1 MPTQVEYLNQS
12 IAFDVFQVA
21 DKSVKVAGFAS
32 VQHVDRDGDVAFAQ
46 EFDIETYLNSPAL
59 LFNHE
64 MIKDQFGNQ
73 KAAGHVEMAVPA
85 YIEKEN
91 PEDSSVW
98 IVKSIATDEFVAL
111 WPKEK
116 SPQIEVGDRGLFVI
130 AEVTHPE
137 VVKRVKNGELGA
149 FSWRGFS
156 RATPNEFGGNDLK
169 SIDLIEISVVNMPCQ
184 NQSTFKITSEADPT
198 VNMELAL
205 KDCVPYRLK
214 FNKSKYSYKNVQ
226 SYTKKFS
233 AHKLSHTNDA
243 YYVDFGD
250 TSLIDCTKSF
260 ALPLGDQMTLIAAP
274 KDEEKISVAEH
285 VGQIKTNSIS
295 EDIDMSESKQAAAE
309 ERVDGMKLY
318 LLDYEAL
325 KTVCPNAATE
335 LLNDTST
342 VNDAPAE
349 IYTVE
354 FPLEEVIEKSE
365 TTEVAAENAVTEEVA
380 EESVKTEVKTEPA
393 QETSEE
399 SSKNM
404 IMDMEMMTMM
414 MMKLEMLEQAM
425 MNMQKSTE
433 TAVEDAV
440 AKTKQELAAK
450 EAESARKAQE
460 EAVKAAKQEQ
470 VQLLNRWKK
479 QFASQTFAETK
490 RDEEVV
496 DSSKSMNANQVPKA
510 YGDIYSQ
517 WTSVKKEGK

>member
-169 SIDLIEISVVNMPCQ
+169 SIDLIEISVVNICLLY
-184 NQSTFKITSEADPT
+184 TSPSPRD
-198 VNMELAL
+198 
-205 KDCVPYRLK
+205 R
-214 FNKSKYSYKNVQ
+214 
-226 SYTKKFS
+226 
-233 AHKLSHTNDA
+233 
-243 YYVDFGD
+243 
-250 TSLIDCTKSF
+250 
-260 ALPLGDQMTLIAAP
+260 
-274 KDEEKISVAEH
+274 
-285 VGQIKTNSIS
+285 
-295 EDIDMSESKQAAAE
+295 
-309 ERVDGMKLY
+309 
-318 LLDYEAL
+318 
-325 KTVCPNAATE
+325 
-335 LLNDTST
+335 
-342 VNDAPAE
+342 
-349 IYTVE
+349 
-354 FPLEEVIEKSE
+354 
-365 TTEVAAENAVTEEVA
+365 
-380 EESVKTEVKTEPA
+380 
-393 QETSEE
+393 
-399 SSKNM
+399 
-404 IMDMEMMTMM
+404 
-414 MMKLEMLEQAM
+414 
-425 MNMQKSTE
+425 QKSRMPS
-433 TAVEDAV
+433 
-440 AKTKQELAAK
+440 
-450 EAESARKAQE
+450 SA
-460 EAVKAAKQEQ
+460 
-470 VQLLNRWKK
+470 
-479 QFASQTFAETK
+479 
-490 RDEEVV
+490 
-496 DSSKSMNANQVPKA
+496 
-510 YGDIYSQ
+510 
-517 WTSVKKEGK
+517 